1 MLVVVMVEYYFYRT
15 DLPCQFTLQ
24 SVESSQGV
32 FKLSPILADNIT
44 AW

>member
-1 MLVVVMVEYYFYRT
+1 MVEYISDWT

-24 SVESSQGV
+24 SVKSSQGV